1 MICNAACCLL
11 VQACVVALARRQ
23 CDAKCAYRVW
33 LQLAEED
40 ELMWDDG
47 TATPE
52 PCLDRFDLVTKVI
65 IAQSAERVGQSSSLS
80 NAPLLCKG
88 FE

>member
-1 MICNAACCLL
+1 L
-11 VQACVVALARRQ
+11 
-23 CDAKCAYRVW
+23 

-52 PCLDRFDLVTKVI
+52 PCLDRFDLVTKVTLARI
-65 IAQSAERVGQSSSLS
+65 AERVRQVLTSSSSLS
-80 NAPLLCKG
+80 HASSTMHGRPCL
-88 FE
+88 